1 MRSGSPGLFGWGI
14 GSGPGLRGVKIRL
27 CVLGLFCHRIFSA
40 LRKFRNMQPIVLITA
55 GIVLIVL
62 IAALFLFF
70 ERWTKHRERE
80 WMFLLKAE
88 NNKAMA
94 PLRISAIERLVVM
107 LERITPTSLVMRH
120 SGASSSGVLQL
131 ELVRAI
137 REEFEHNVS
146 LQMYVSSWCWE
157 RIIKAKED
165 TAELVKVAFTRVA
178 PDAKAMELSREIF
191 RLEAAVGNA
200 SIKDALAALRAEIE
214 KGY

>member
-1 MRSGSPGLFGWGI
+1 
-14 GSGPGLRGVKIRL
+14 
-27 CVLGLFCHRIFSA
+27 
-40 LRKFRNMQPIVLITA
+40 MQPIVLLVA
-55 GIVLIVL
+55 GIALIIL

-80 WMFLLKAE
+80 WMFMLRAE

-120 SGASSSGVLQL
+120 GGTSSAGVLQL

-146 LQMYVSSWCWE
+146 LQMYVSAWCWE
-157 RIIKAKED
+157 RITRARED

-200 SIKDALAALRAEIE
+200 SIKEALAALRAELE
-214 KGY
+214 KSY